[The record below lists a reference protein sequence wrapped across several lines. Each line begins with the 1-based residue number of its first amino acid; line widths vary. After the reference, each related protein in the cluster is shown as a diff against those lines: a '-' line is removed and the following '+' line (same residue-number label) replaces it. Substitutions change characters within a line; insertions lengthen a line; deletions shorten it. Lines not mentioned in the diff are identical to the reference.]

1 MRITY
6 IYQFFV
12 TPDKPGSHRC
22 YEVCTRLANEGH
34 DVHVVSSNIY
44 CEHTGWKSERIN
56 GFTAHRYPVFYKNRL
71 SFLKRIYAFMLFIC
85 VASRKAK
92 KIQSDV
98 IFASSTPLTICIP
111 AVVAAKALKV
121 PMVFEVRDLWPEM
134 PIAVGAL
141 KNRLAI
147 WAARRLERFA
157 YRNAARVVA
166 LSPGMADGVAATG
179 YPRGKIHVIPNSCD
193 LDRFAP
199 NSEARNRFAARVPEV
214 GKGPVVLYA
223 GTMGRVNEVT
233 YLVGMAKAMRERNPD
248 VRFVV
253 FGEGSEEQK
262 TRELAEREGV
272 LGLNYFQ
279 YGRIPKEQVVD
290 AFLAADVVTSLFAP
304 ILEMEKNSANKFFDG
319 LAAGKPI
326 VINYGGWQAEL
337 LRETGAGLV
346 LDRDPEA
353 AARELAA
360 FLADTEKVEKAG
372 QAARKLAEERF
383 SRDKLAQEL
392 ETVLLTAV
400 GEREPRKT
408 RKARK

>member
-1 MRITY
+1 
-6 IYQFFV
+6 
-12 TPDKPGSHRC
+12 
-22 YEVCTRLANEGH
+22 
-34 DVHVVSSNIY
+34 
-44 CEHTGWKSERIN
+44 
-56 GFTAHRYPVFYKNRL
+56 
-71 SFLKRIYAFMLFIC
+71 MLFIC